1 MVWSLKVGQKAFGI
15 LWVVEVPVGRSHS
28 GHPGLIQEATDGTTA
43 AQKVAAHFFKEQ
55 GSREARV
62 LWNRQE
68 VTKLMC
74 DSTSCP
80 INNFN
85 NLKTVGNWAH
95 NSQTRCWV
103 DIAFTLNPGAGQE
116 QWIECCL
123 ITDATSASFTS
134 AYGRRRAKVATTVAR
149 AEHDIKHPSCLPLF
163 FITHFFHSCCNLHLS
178 PTICTSNESC
188 DAGMAPLMA
197 RVSLV
202 SLPELQISEA
212 NWLPDCVTCAWWAR
226 PAKRKQENKTAASS
240 DLLSW
245 CMLMLV
251 KFCVHSSPLVYKW

>member
-85 NLKTVGNWAH
+85 NLKTVGNWARQFSNKVLSRYSFYLEPWCRAGAMNRALSH
-95 NSQTRCWV
+95 HRRDLRQFHLCIWQTPSQSCNNSCKSRTW
-103 DIAFTLNPGAGQE
+103 
-116 QWIECCL
+116 
-123 ITDATSASFTS
+123 
-134 AYGRRRAKVATTVAR
+134 Y
-149 AEHDIKHPSCLPLF
+149 
-163 FITHFFHSCCNLHLS
+163 
-178 PTICTSNESC
+178 
-188 DAGMAPLMA
+188 
-197 RVSLV
+197 
-202 SLPELQISEA
+202 
-212 NWLPDCVTCAWWAR
+212 
-226 PAKRKQENKTAASS
+226 
-240 DLLSW
+240 
-245 CMLMLV
+245 
-251 KFCVHSSPLVYKW
+251 